1 MTTNSMTEIPEIK
14 NYKAKQKARTN
25 KETNK
30 QKRFISLI
38 PCYLHTLFPHAFNQS
53 ANWW

>member
-25 KETNK
+25 KQTNK
-30 QKRFISLI
+30 KDS
-38 PCYLHTLFPHAFNQS
+38 
-53 ANWW
+53 

>member
-25 KETNK
+25 KQTK
-30 QKRFISLI
+30 KIHK
-38 PCYLHTLFPHAFNQS
+38 PDTLLLAHVVS
-53 ANWW
+53 TRL